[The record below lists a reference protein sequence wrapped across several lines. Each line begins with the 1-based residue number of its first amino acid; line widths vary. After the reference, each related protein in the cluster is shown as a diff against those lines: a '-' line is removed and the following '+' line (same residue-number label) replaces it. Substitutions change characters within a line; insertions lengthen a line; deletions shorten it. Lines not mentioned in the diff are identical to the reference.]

1 MLLFPLLPNTSSKS
15 PFNTCT
21 LPCFTS
27 FTSDRP
33 EGLPLGGMSQE
44 RWQALYDQY
53 RWSPQFER
61 ATRRASLD
69 ELKNVVG
76 MEQALK

>member
-1 MLLFPLLPNTSSKS
+1 MLLFPLLPTNSSKS
-15 PFNTCT
+15 PSNTCA

-27 FTSDRP
+27 CHR

-44 RWQALYDQY
+44 RWQALYEQY
-53 RWSPQFER
+53 RSSPQFER
-61 ATRRASLD
+61 ATRRASPE